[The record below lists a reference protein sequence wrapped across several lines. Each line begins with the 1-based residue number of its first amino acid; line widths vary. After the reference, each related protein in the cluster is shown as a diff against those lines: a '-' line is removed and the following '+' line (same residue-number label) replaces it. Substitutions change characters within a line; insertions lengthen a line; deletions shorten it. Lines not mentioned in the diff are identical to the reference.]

1 MKKKKY
7 KYICYFYY
15 LLTIKTVMRAIMPL
29 RIMLI
34 FGDMMYKAAAF
45 YLSTLFF

>member
-1 MKKKKY
+1 MKKEQY
-7 KYICYFYY
+7 KYIGYFYY

-34 FGDMMYKAAAF
+34 FGDMIYKTAAF
-45 YLSTLFF
+45 HLSTLFF